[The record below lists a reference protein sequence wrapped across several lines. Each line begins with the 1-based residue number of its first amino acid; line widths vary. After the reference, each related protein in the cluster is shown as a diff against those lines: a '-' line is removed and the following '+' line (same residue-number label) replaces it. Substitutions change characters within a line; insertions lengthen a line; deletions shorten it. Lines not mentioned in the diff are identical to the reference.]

1 MGIFRCNYVIAILRE
16 AISFTAAGLLRRL
29 GLGMASTNT
38 QPTRPAPPRNDITR
52 GVMFKKVLVAN
63 RGEIAV
69 RIIRACRELGIE
81 TVAVYSDVDRHAL
94 HVRYADEAYLL
105 GPAPSRESYLR
116 ADKIIDI
123 ARKCG
128 ADAVHPGYGFLAERE
143 DFVSACLEAGI
154 AFIGPK
160 PSSIAAMGDKAE
172 ARATVIKAGVPI
184 VPGTE
189 DVGNMTDD
197 ELLAKAP
204 QIGFPL
210 LIKATAGGG
219 GKGMREVNEL
229 EEMPTLLQSARREAE
244 SSFGDGN
251 VYLEKLV
258 EGARHIEIQILADT
272 QGNVIHLGER
282 ECSLQRRHQK
292 LLEEAL
298 SPALDNELRE
308 KMGSVAVKAAKAV
321 DYVNAGTIEFLLD
334 KDENFYFLEM
344 NTRLQV
350 EHPVTEMITGID
362 IVKEQI
368 RVARG
373 RTLSYKQDEVTFNG
387 HAIECRINAEDPY
400 NNFLPS
406 TGRITHSLIPTGPGV
421 RVDTGVYPGFEIT
434 PFYDPMIAKLI
445 VWGET
450 RAQAIL
456 RMRRALE
463 EYRIVGVRTNIP
475 FHQTL
480 MDSHRFMGGQYDTRF
495 VEERFSMDE
504 AEESRENYAEIAA
517 ILATMVAHRAAERSA
532 QIVQRNERDT
542 SNWKWVGRWER
553 MHR

>member
-1 MGIFRCNYVIAILRE
+1 
-16 AISFTAAGLLRRL
+16 
-29 GLGMASTNT
+29 
-38 QPTRPAPPRNDITR
+38 
-52 GVMFKKVLVAN
+52 MFKKVLVAN

-69 RIIRACRELGIE
+69 RIIRACRELGLE
-81 TVAVYSDVDRHAL
+81 TVAVFSEADRQAL
-94 HVRYADEAYLL
+94 HVRLADEAYLL

-116 ADKIIDI
+116 SEKILEII
-123 ARKCG
+123 KKSG
-128 ADAVHPGYGFLAERE
+128 ADAIHPGYGFLAERE
-143 DFVSACLEAGI
+143 DFAQACIDAGI

-160 PSSIAAMGDKAE
+160 PSSIAAMGDKMT
-172 ARATVIKAGVPI
+172 ARETVRKAGVPV

-189 DVGNMTDD
+189 DVGNLHDD
-197 ELLAKAP
+197 ELLGVAP
-204 QIGFPL
+204 KIGFPL

-219 GKGMREVNEL
+219 GKGMREVRSL
-229 EEMPTLLQSARREAE
+229 EEMPELLKSARREAE
-244 SSFGDGN
+244 SAFGDGN

-258 EGARHIEIQILADT
+258 EGARHIEIQILADGH
-272 QGNVIHLGER
+272 GNVIHLGER
-282 ECSLQRRHQK
+282 DCSIQRRHQK
-292 LLEEAL
+292 LVEEAP
-298 SPALDNELRE
+298 SPFMDEELRQ
-308 KMGSVAVKAAKAV
+308 KMGEVAVKAAQAV
-321 DYVNAGTIEFLLD
+321 DYVNAGTIEFLVD
-334 KDENFYFLEM
+334 KDRNFFFLEM

-350 EHPVTEMITGID
+350 EHPVTEMVTGVD

-373 RTLSYKQDEVTFNG
+373 RPLQYKQEDIRFNG
-387 HAIECRINAEDPY
+387 AAIECRINAEDPY
-400 NNFLPS
+400 NAFMPS
-406 TGRITHSLIPTGPGV
+406 TGKISHSLLPTGPGI

-434 PFYDPMIAKLI
+434 PFYDPMISKLI

-495 VEERFSMDE
+495 VEERFAIHDE
-504 AEESRENYAEIAA
+504 DDPAMAEIAA
-517 ILATMVAHRAAERSA
+517 ALATLAAHQQTQRAA
-532 QIVQRNERDT
+532 QFVQRNERDT

>member
-1 MGIFRCNYVIAILRE
+1 
-16 AISFTAAGLLRRL
+16 
-29 GLGMASTNT
+29 
-38 QPTRPAPPRNDITR
+38 
-52 GVMFKKVLVAN
+52 MFKKVLIAN

-69 RIIRACRELGIE
+69 RIIRACRELGLE
-81 TVAVYSDVDRHAL
+81 TVAVFSEADRNAL

-116 ADKIIDI
+116 ADKILDV
-123 ARKCG
+123 AKKTG
-128 ADAVHPGYGFLAERE
+128 ADAIHPGYGFLAERE
-143 DFVSACLEAGI
+143 DFAAKCHDLGI
-154 AFIGPK
+154 TFIGPK

-172 ARATVIKAGVPI
+172 ARATVIKAGVPV

-197 ELLAKAP
+197 DLLRIAP

-219 GKGMREVNEL
+219 GKGMREVRSL
-229 EEMPTLLQSARREAE
+229 EEMQTLLQSARREAE
-244 SSFGDGN
+244 SAFGDGN

-258 EGARHIEIQILADT
+258 EGARHIEFQIIADSH
-272 QGNVIHLGER
+272 GNVIHLGER
-282 ECSLQRRHQK
+282 ECSIQRRHQK
-292 LLEEAL
+292 LVEEAP
-298 SPALDNELRE
+298 SPFLDDELRE
-308 KMGSVAVKAAKAV
+308 KMGNVAVKAAQAV
-321 DYVNAGTIEFLLD
+321 DYINAGTIEFLVD
-334 KDENFYFLEM
+334 KDRNFYFLEM

-350 EHPVTEMITGID
+350 EHPVTEMVTGID
-362 IVKEQI
+362 IVAEQLRI
-368 RVARG
+368 ARG
-373 RTLSYKQDEVTFNG
+373 RQLSYTQEQVKFNG
-387 HAIECRINAEDPY
+387 HAIECRVNAEDPF
-400 NNFLPS
+400 NNFIPS
-406 TGRITHSLIPTGPGV
+406 TGRITHSILPTGPGV

-434 PFYDPMIAKLI
+434 PYYDPMIAKLI

-480 MDSHRFMGGQYDTRF
+480 MDSHRFMGGQFDTRF
-495 VEERFSMDE
+495 VEERFSMESASEMDE
-504 AEESRENYAEIAA
+504 AQAEIAA
-517 ILATMVAHRAAERSA
+517 ILATLVAHKETERSA
-532 QIVQRNERDT
+532 QIVRRNERDT

>member
-1 MGIFRCNYVIAILRE
+1 
-16 AISFTAAGLLRRL
+16 
-29 GLGMASTNT
+29 
-38 QPTRPAPPRNDITR
+38 
-52 GVMFKKVLVAN
+52 MFKKVLVAN

-69 RIIRACRELGIE
+69 RILRTCRELGLE
-81 TVAVYSDVDRHAL
+81 TVAVFSEADRNAL

-105 GPAPSRESYLR
+105 GPPQSRESYLR
-116 ADKIIDI
+116 ADKILDI
-123 ARKCG
+123 AKRSG
-128 ADAVHPGYGFLAERE
+128 ADAIHPGYGFLAERE
-143 DFVSACLEAGI
+143 DFAAKCAEMKI

-172 ARATVIKAGVPI
+172 ARATVIKAGVPV

-197 ELLAKAP
+197 DLLRIAP
-204 QIGFPL
+204 TIGFPL
-210 LIKATAGGG
+210 LVKATAGGG
-219 GKGMREVNEL
+219 GKGMREVRSL

-244 SSFGDGN
+244 SAFGDGN

-258 EGARHIEIQILADT
+258 EGARHIEFQIIADS

-282 ECSLQRRHQK
+282 ECSIQRRHQK
-292 LLEEAL
+292 LVEEAP
-298 SPALDNELRE
+298 SPFLDEELRE
-308 KMGSVAVKAAKAV
+308 KMGSVAVKAAQAV
-321 DYVNAGTIEFLLD
+321 DYINAGTIEFLVD
-334 KDENFYFLEM
+334 KDRNFYFLEM

-350 EHPVTEMITGID
+350 EHPVTELVTGID
-362 IVKEQI
+362 IVAEQLRI
-368 RVARG
+368 ARG
-373 RTLSYKQDEVTFNG
+373 RPLSYTQEQVKFNG
-387 HAIECRINAEDPY
+387 HAIECRVNAEDPF
-400 NNFLPS
+400 NNFIPS
-406 TGRITHSLIPTGPGV
+406 TGRITHSILPTGPGV

-434 PFYDPMIAKLI
+434 PYYDPMIAKLI
-445 VWGET
+445 IWGET

-480 MDSHRFMGGQYDTRF
+480 MDSHRFMGGQFDTRF
-495 VEERFSMDE
+495 VEERFSME
-504 AEESRENYAEIAA
+504 GASELTEEQAEIAA
-517 ILATMVAHRAAERSA
+517 ILATLVAHKETERSA
-532 QIVQRNERDT
+532 QIVRGNERDT

>member
-1 MGIFRCNYVIAILRE
+1 
-16 AISFTAAGLLRRL
+16 
-29 GLGMASTNT
+29 
-38 QPTRPAPPRNDITR
+38 
-52 GVMFKKVLVAN
+52 MFNKVLVAN

-69 RIIRACRELGIE
+69 RIIRACRELGID
-81 TVAVYSDVDRHAL
+81 TVAVFSEADRNAL

-116 ADKIIDI
+116 ADKILDI
-123 ARKCG
+123 AKKSG
-128 ADAVHPGYGFLAERE
+128 AGAIHPGYVLLAERE
-143 DFVSACLEAGI
+143 DFAATCAERKI
-154 AFIGPK
+154 NFIGPK
-160 PSSIAAMGDKAE
+160 PSSIAAMGDKGK
-172 ARATVIKAGVPI
+172 ARATVIKAGVPV

-197 ELLAKAP
+197 DLLRIAP
-204 QIGFPL
+204 QVGFPL

-219 GKGMREVNEL
+219 GKGMREVRSL

-244 SSFGDGN
+244 AAFGDGN

-258 EGARHIEIQILADT
+258 EGARHIEFQIMADSH
-272 QGNVIHLGER
+272 GNVIHLGER
-282 ECSLQRRHQK
+282 ECSIQRRHQK
-292 LLEEAL
+292 LLEEAP
-298 SPALDNELRE
+298 SPFLDDELRE
-308 KMGSVAVKAAKAV
+308 KMGSVAVKAAQAV
-321 DYVNAGTIEFLLD
+321 DYVNAGTIEFLVD
-334 KDENFYFLEM
+334 KDRNFYFLEM

-350 EHPVTEMITGID
+350 EHPITEMVTGVD
-362 IVKEQI
+362 IVAEQI

-373 RTLSYKQDEVTFNG
+373 RQLSYTQEQIQING
-387 HAIECRINAEDPY
+387 HAIECRVNAEDPF
-400 NNFLPS
+400 NNFMPS
-406 TGRITHSLIPTGPGV
+406 TGRITHSLLPTGPGV

-434 PFYDPMIAKLI
+434 PYYDPMIAKLI

-480 MDSHRFMGGQYDTRF
+480 MDSHRFMGGQFDTRF
-495 VEERFSMDE
+495 VEERFSMDSASE
-504 AEESRENYAEIAA
+504 KEHPQAEIAA
-517 ILATMVAHRAAERSA
+517 ILATLVAHKQTELSA
-532 QIVQRNERDT
+532 QIVRRNERDT